1 MNIPI
6 TFDAE
11 HQSAL
16 DAMRAEFN
24 QSSAQNLTETQYLAE
39 VIRGAVAGKAKA
51 LYDQEVA
58 DFGAAFQ
65 SKPWSERQAIIAQLN
80 AQK

>member
-11 HQSAL
+11 NQNAL

-24 QSSAQNLTETQYLAE
+24 QSSGQSLTEPQYLAE
-39 VIRGAVAGKAKA
+39 VLRGAVAGKAKA
-51 LYDQEVA
+51 LYDNEVA
-58 DFGAAFQ
+58 SFGLAFA
-65 SKPWSERQAIIAQLN
+65 SKPWAERQAVIAQLN
-80 AQK
+80 SQI